1 MERLKEILILVLYMG
16 AILLFPWLSFLLV
29 RFIATFAEIDPAGI
43 LGTFMSAIPN
53 IVMFVIAY
61 FFLKLDDWDF
71 NSIGIS
77 LNRIL
82 PGFVFALLSLAGL
95 YIILPFST
103 SIFYEPRTLYVSMPV
118 INASYISNLIRSW
131 LIVGICEEFAAR
143 GYMLNKFYS
152 VIPDKV
158 NNIVKKII
166 SALFVALFF
175 TLVGYIRLRTA
186 GNINVSS
193 NTLYTIFFYGLFVT
207 YLYIKTGNLFVAA
220 FMQAA
225 LDFPFFGITVGRE
238 GLSIMSFGF
247 LFSISLVFLFI
258 ILLAETYNYWGKW
271 LTFGGYKLNEEEV
284 VVEESIPFNWWE

>member
-1 MERLKEILILVLYMG
+1 MERLKEIFILVLYMG

-95 YIILPFST
+95 YIILPVT
-103 SIFYEPRTLYVSMPV
+103 ISIFYEPRTLYISMPIV
-118 INASYISNLIRSW
+118 NANYISNLIRSW
-131 LIVGICEEFAAR
+131 LIVGICEEFSAR

-158 NNIVKKII
+158 NTIVKKII

-186 GNINVSS
+186 GNIIISS
-193 NTLYTIFFYGLFVT
+193 STLYTIFFYGLFVT
-207 YLYIKTGNLFVAA
+207 YLYMRTGNLFVAA

-225 LDFPFFGITVGRE
+225 LDFPFFGITVGKE
-238 GLSIMSFGF
+238 GLTIMSFGF
-247 LFSISLVFLFI
+247 LFSISLVILFI
-258 ILLAETYNYWGKW
+258 IFLAETYEYWGKW
-271 LTFGGYKLNEEEV
+271 LTFGGYKLKEEEV
-284 VVEESIPFNWWE
+284 VIEESLPSD

>member
-207 YLYIKTGNLFVAA
+207 YLYMRTGNLFVAA

-238 GLSIMSFGF
+238 GLTIMSFGF

-284 VVEESIPFNWWE
+284 VVEESIPFN

>member
-82 PGFVFALLSLAGL
+82 PGFIFALLSLAGL
-95 YIILPFST
+95 YIILPFSI
-103 SIFYEPRTLYVSMPV
+103 SIFYEPRTLYVSAQS
-118 INASYISNLIRSW
+118 INANYISNLIRSW
-131 LIVGICEEFAAR
+131 LIVGICEEFSAR

-152 VIPDKV
+152 VIPDKI
-158 NNIVKKII
+158 NSIVKKII
-166 SALFVALFF
+166 SAIFVALFF

-193 NTLYTIFFYGLFVT
+193 STLYTIFFYGIFVT
-207 YLYIKTGNLFVAA
+207 YLYLRTGNIFVAA

-225 LDFPFFGITVGRE
+225 LDFPFFGITVGKE

-247 LFSISLVFLFI
+247 LFSASLVLLFI
-258 ILLAETYNYWGKW
+258 ILLAETYEYWGKW
-271 LTFGGYKLNEEEV
+271 LTFGGNKLNEEEV
-284 VVEESIPFNWWE
+284 IVEESLPSN

>member
-118 INASYISNLIRSW
+118 INASYISNLIISW

-175 TLVGYIRLRTA
+175 TIVGYIRLRTA
-186 GNINVSS
+186 GNINISS

-207 YLYIKTGNLFVAA
+207 YLYMRTGNLFVAA

-238 GLSIMSFGF
+238 GLTIMSFGF

-284 VVEESIPFNWWE
+284 VVEEGIPFN

>member
-175 TLVGYIRLRTA
+175 TIVGYIRLRTA

-207 YLYIKTGNLFVAA
+207 YLYMRTGNLFVAA

-284 VVEESIPFNWWE
+284 VVEESIPFN

>member
-175 TLVGYIRLRTA
+175 TIVGYIRLRTA

-207 YLYIKTGNLFVAA
+207 YLYMRTGNLFVAA

-238 GLSIMSFGF
+238 GLTIMSFGF

-284 VVEESIPFNWWE
+284 VVEEGIPFN

>member
-1 MERLKEILILVLYMG
+1 MERLKEIFILVLYMG

-82 PGFVFALLSLAGL
+82 PGLAFALLSLAGL
-95 YIILPFST
+95 YIILPVT
-103 SIFYEPRTLYVSMPV
+103 ISIFYEPRTLYISMPIV
-118 INASYISNLIRSW
+118 NANYISNLIRSW
-131 LIVGICEEFAAR
+131 LIVGICEEFSAR

-158 NNIVKKII
+158 NTIFKKII

-186 GNINVSS
+186 GNIIISS
-193 NTLYTIFFYGLFVT
+193 STLYTIFFYGLFVT
-207 YLYIKTGNLFVAA
+207 YLYMRTGNLFVAA

-225 LDFPFFGITVGRE
+225 LDFPFFGITVGKE
-238 GLSIMSFGF
+238 GLTIMSFGF
-247 LFSISLVFLFI
+247 LFSVSLVILFI
-258 ILLAETYNYWGKW
+258 IFLAETYEYWGKW
-271 LTFGGYKLNEEEV
+271 LTFGGYKLKEEEV
-284 VVEESIPFNWWE
+284 VIEESLPSD

>member
-53 IVMFVIAY
+53 IVMFVLAY

-82 PGFVFALLSLAGL
+82 PGLVFALLSLAGL

-103 SIFYEPRTLYVSMPV
+103 SIFYEPRTLYVSIPSIDV
-118 INASYISNLIRSW
+118 NYIANLIRSW
-131 LIVGICEEFAAR
+131 LIVGICEEFSAR

-152 VIPDKV
+152 VIPDKI
-158 NNIVKKII
+158 NIIVKKTI

-193 NTLYTIFFYGLFVT
+193 RTLYTIFSYGLLVT
-207 YLYIKTGNLFVAA
+207 YLYLRTGNIFVAA

-225 LDFPFFGITVGRE
+225 LDFPFFGITVGKE
-238 GLSIMSFGF
+238 GLTIMSFGF
-247 LFSISLVFLFI
+247 LFSVSLVLIFI

-271 LTFGGYKLNEEEV
+271 LTFGGNKLKEEEV
-284 VVEESIPFNWWE
+284 IVEESLPSN

>member
-284 VVEESIPFNWWE
+284 VVEESIPFN

>member
-207 YLYIKTGNLFVAA
+207 YLYMRTGNLFVAA

-258 ILLAETYNYWGKW
+258 ILLTETYNYWGKW

-284 VVEESIPFNWWE
+284 VVEEGIPFN

>member
-238 GLSIMSFGF
+238 GLTIMSFGF

-284 VVEESIPFNWWE
+284 VVEESIPFN

>member
-118 INASYISNLIRSW
+118 INASYISNLIISW

-175 TLVGYIRLRTA
+175 TIVGYIRLRTA

-207 YLYIKTGNLFVAA
+207 YLYMRTGNLFVAA

-238 GLSIMSFGF
+238 GLTIMSFGF

-284 VVEESIPFNWWE
+284 VVEEGIPFN

>member
-284 VVEESIPFNWWE
+284 VVEEGIPFN

>member
-186 GNINVSS
+186 GNLTISS

-207 YLYIKTGNLFVAA
+207 YLYMRTGNLFVAA

-225 LDFPFFGITVGRE
+225 LDFPFFGITVGKE

-284 VVEESIPFNWWE
+284 VVEESIPFN

>member
-238 GLSIMSFGF
+238 GLTIMSFG
-247 LFSISLVFLFI
+247 
-258 ILLAETYNYWGKW
+258 
-271 LTFGGYKLNEEEV
+271 
-284 VVEESIPFNWWE
+284 

>member
-82 PGFVFALLSLAGL
+82 PGFIFALLSLAGL
-95 YIILPFST
+95 YIILPFSI
-103 SIFYEPRTLYVSMPV
+103 SIFYEPRTLYVSAQS
-118 INASYISNLIRSW
+118 INANYISNLIRSW
-131 LIVGICEEFAAR
+131 LIVGICEEFSAR

-158 NNIVKKII
+158 NTIVKKII
-166 SALFVALFF
+166 SAIFVALFF

-193 NTLYTIFFYGLFVT
+193 STLYTIFFYGLFVT
-207 YLYIKTGNLFVAA
+207 YLYMRTGNLFVAA

-225 LDFPFFGITVGRE
+225 LDFPFFGITVGKE
-238 GLSIMSFGF
+238 GLTIMSFGF
-247 LFSISLVFLFI
+247 LFSASLVLLFI
-258 ILLAETYNYWGKW
+258 ILLAETYEYWGKW
-271 LTFGGYKLNEEEV
+271 LTFGGNKLNEEEV
-284 VVEESIPFNWWE
+284 IVEESLPSN

>member
-207 YLYIKTGNLFVAA
+207 YLYMRTGNLFVAA

-284 VVEESIPFNWWE
+284 VVEESIPFN

>member
-207 YLYIKTGNLFVAA
+207 YLYIRTGNLFVAA

-284 VVEESIPFNWWE
+284 VVEEGIPFN

>member
-95 YIILPFST
+95 YIILPVT
-103 SIFYEPRTLYVSMPV
+103 ISIFYEPRTLYISMPIV
-118 INASYISNLIRSW
+118 NANYISNLIRSW
-131 LIVGICEEFAAR
+131 LIVGICEEFSAR

-175 TLVGYIRLRTA
+175 TIVGYIRLRTA
-186 GNINVSS
+186 GNINISS

-207 YLYIKTGNLFVAA
+207 YLYMRTGNLFVAA

-284 VVEESIPFNWWE
+284 VVEEGIPFN

>member
-77 LNRIL
+77 LNRVL

-103 SIFYEPRTLYVSMPV
+103 SIFYEPRTLYVSMPTV
-118 INASYISNLIRSW
+118 NVNYVSNLIRSW

-175 TLVGYIRLRTA
+175 TIVGYIRLRTA

-193 NTLYTIFFYGLFVT
+193 STLYTIFFYGIFVT
-207 YLYIKTGNLFVAA
+207 YLYLRTGNIFVAA

-225 LDFPFFGITVGRE
+225 LDFPFFGITVGKE
-238 GLSIMSFGF
+238 GLTIMSFGF
-247 LFSISLVFLFI
+247 LFSVSLVLLFI

-284 VVEESIPFNWWE
+284 VVEESLPSD

>member
-118 INASYISNLIRSW
+118 INASYISNLIISW

-175 TLVGYIRLRTA
+175 TIVGYIRLRTA
-186 GNINVSS
+186 GNINISS

-207 YLYIKTGNLFVAA
+207 YLYMRTGNLFVAA

-284 VVEESIPFNWWE
+284 VVEEGIPFN

>member
-1 MERLKEILILVLYMG
+1 MERLKEIFILVLYMG

-95 YIILPFST
+95 YIILPVT
-103 SIFYEPRTLYVSMPV
+103 ISIFYEPRTLYISMPIV
-118 INASYISNLIRSW
+118 NANYISNLIRSW
-131 LIVGICEEFAAR
+131 LIVGICEEFSAR

-158 NNIVKKII
+158 NTIVKKII

-186 GNINVSS
+186 GNIIISS
-193 NTLYTIFFYGLFVT
+193 STLYTIFFYGLFVT
-207 YLYIKTGNLFVAA
+207 YLYMRTGNLFVAA

-225 LDFPFFGITVGRE
+225 LDFPFFGITVGKE
-238 GLSIMSFGF
+238 GLTIMSFGF
-247 LFSISLVFLFI
+247 LFSISLVILFI
-258 ILLAETYNYWGKW
+258 IFLAETYEYWGKW
-271 LTFGGYKLNEEEV
+271 LTFSGYKLKEEEV
-284 VVEESIPFNWWE
+284 VIEESLPSD

>member
-175 TLVGYIRLRTA
+175 TIVGYIRLRTA

-284 VVEESIPFNWWE
+284 VVEESIPFN

>member
-1 MERLKEILILVLYMG
+1 MERLKEIFILVLYMG

-175 TLVGYIRLRTA
+175 TIVGYIRLRTA
-186 GNINVSS
+186 GNINISS

-207 YLYIKTGNLFVAA
+207 YLYMRTGNLFVAA

-238 GLSIMSFGF
+238 GLTIMSFGF

-284 VVEESIPFNWWE
+284 VVEEGIPFN